1 MIVLFQWSHANALT
15 LMQQCLMMHA
25 MLSARNIIQTLVSR
39 VFIGAQS
46 QRCNWPLPWLTLI
59 SSPCRD
65 QGLHLKSP
73 CQQTLSGLAQRPQ
86 VNRYSYHAGL
96 SKALEVTSQELRP
109 KPKPWGNFNPSLH
122 RLIEKDLWNFYLLS
136 PPLILSYFISY
147 LLKIGILSP
156 HLIVL
161 ICSCEAWNWSNS
173 AVTMRWLSW
182 G

>member
-1 MIVLFQWSHANALT
+1 
-15 LMQQCLMMHA
+15 MHA

-65 QGLHLKSP
+65 QADALCKASHLKSP

-86 VNRYSYHAGL
+86 INRYSYHAGL
-96 SKALEVTSQELRP
+96 SKVLEVTSQEQRP

-122 RLIEKDLWNFYLLS
+122 RLIEKDVWNFYLLS
-136 PPLILSYFISY
+136 PPLILSYFIS
-147 LLKIGILSP
+147 LSP
-156 HLIVL
+156 KDRDSFSTFD
-161 ICSCEAWNWSNS
+161 CSYMQLWGLELQQQSI
-173 AVTMRWLSW
+173 TMRWLRW